1 MKKNENIRNIFKGG
15 FLRLAACLALLLAAV
30 SCDYIHDEL
39 PLCRHTLRF
48 VYRHNIK
55 HADAFAYEMV
65 NQSMEKN
72 VRLYIYDSNGKFL
85 SSRLIEGAELE
96 KNEVDLSDL
105 APATYRLLA
114 WGGLN
119 DTDYTWTEPVA
130 GDSLDDFRMAVK
142 AADSRVDRE
151 LSGLFQGEL
160 VYTIPAGGTTD
171 TEFPLVK
178 NTNKIRF
185 ILVDANRGTELT
197 TDAFDIVATTL
208 NSDLDAHNEPVSAVR
223 FTWLPYLQKVETVKA
238 VGESTTVYDAV
249 CTELNTLRLIDN
261 GTGTLRVRYASEEV
275 PFFNVNL
282 TELLKLTQIESHKL
296 PGQEYLDRQDE
307 YVITA
312 YVDIAGGRAHC
323 LYVVVDDWIVRL
335 EDMDLNTEM

>member
-1 MKKNENIRNIFKGG
+1 MKKKENIQDIFKGDA
-15 FLRLAACLALLLAAV
+15 LRLTAYLALLLVAV
-30 SCDYIHDEL
+30 SCDYIHDKL

-48 VYRHNIK
+48 VYYHNIK

-72 VRLYIYDSNGKFL
+72 VHLYIYDNEGKFL
-85 SSRLIEGAELE
+85 FSRLIERSELE
-96 KNEVDLSDL
+96 KNEIDLSDL
-105 APATYRLLA
+105 PPATYRLLA
-114 WGGLN
+114 WAGLN
-119 DTDYTWTEPVA
+119 ETDYIWTEPVS
-130 GDSLDDFRMAVK
+130 GSSIDDFRMAVK
-142 AADSRVDRE
+142 EDEKRVTRE

-160 VYTIPAGGTTD
+160 KYTIPTGGTTY

-185 ILVDANRGTELT
+185 ILIDVNHGTELT
-197 TDAFDIVATTL
+197 ADAFDIAATTT
-208 NSDLDAHNEPVSAVR
+208 NGDLDAHNEPKSNAHL
-223 FTWLPYLQKVETVKA
+223 TWLPYLRKVESIKA
-238 VGESTTVYDAV
+238 ASDTTSIYDAV

-261 GTGTLRVRYASEEV
+261 GTGTLRIRYASEEK

-323 LYVVVDDWIVRL
+323 LYVMVDDWIVRL
-335 EDMDLNTEM
+335 EDINLNTEM